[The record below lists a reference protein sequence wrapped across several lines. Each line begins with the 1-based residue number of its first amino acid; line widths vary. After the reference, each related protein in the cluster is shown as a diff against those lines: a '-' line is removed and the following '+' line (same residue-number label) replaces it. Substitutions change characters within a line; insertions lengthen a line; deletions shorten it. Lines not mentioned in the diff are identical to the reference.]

1 MYGPSDRSIQRP
13 ETIIEHLIPYVGP
26 GDMVPHVGPVGP
38 DNVGPT
44 NGPHYGPTG
53 PTSGSHHM
61 WGPYNQLYVGLTI
74 VFQTKKLNSNKINP
88 HSTYIAPRKTL

>member
-13 ETIIEHLIPYVGP
+13 ETILEHLTPYVGP
-26 GDMVPHVGPVGP
+26 MDMGPTCGPHRGPLGP

-44 NGPHYGPTG
+44 SEPHYGPTG

-61 WGPYNQLYVGLTI
+61 WGPRNQLYVGLTI
-74 VFQTKKLNSNKINP
+74 VFQTKKTSEL
-88 HSTYIAPRKTL
+88 